1 MEESKFSTISPSKS
15 ANDLPKNGTFEKAI
29 WKTKFRKDC
38 LAKKYVMEVLLYIGI
53 TLGAV
58 VFMEFMAWF
67 AHKYVMH
74 GFLWSWHEDHHKP
87 NHEKEGFFEKN
98 DLFFLVF
105 AIPSMICYILG
116 ATTPQFWLLF
126 VGIGISIYGLIYFLI
141 HDVYI
146 HRRFKWF
153 KQLDGIYSRAIL
165 RAHGAHHA
173 KQTKHDCESFGLLV
187 VNKKFFKKRHIRSN
201 SPSSS

>member
-1 MEESKFSTISPSKS
+1 MNF
-15 ANDLPKNGTFEKAI
+15 
-29 WKTKFRKDC
+29 
-38 LAKKYVMEVLLYIGI
+38 LLYSGI

-58 VFMEFMAWF
+58 LAMEFVAWF

-74 GFLWSWHEDHHKP
+74 GFLWNWHADHHKP
-87 NHEKEGFFEKN
+87 HHEKHGFFEKN

-105 AIPSMICYILG
+105 AIPSAICYMVGLSQPG
-116 ATTPQFWLLF
+116 WFPLTF

-146 HRRFKWF
+146 HQRFKWF
-153 KQLDGIYSRAIL
+153 RQLDNRYSRAIL

-173 KQTKHDCESFGLLV
+173 KQEKEDGESFGLLI
-187 VNKKFFKKRHIRSN
+187 VNSKYFRPRTEWAKKTPVS
-201 SPSSS
+201 